1 MKTVKLLLLAAVLL
15 FVLTLKSF
23 AQDGDDRVVA
33 KATESADGMKKRFKL
48 SDEQYKSVYDL
59 FVSTIQKENALW
71 KSGKSKLDMEAGK
84 DQIRQDFEGGI
95 KKIFTEKQFAKFDKP
110 QTLKGIKTGAKFR
123 AAKMKKD
130 LGLTKKQT
138 KAVYNLIVSTG
149 KKQNELVKPEGDKTQ
164 YYNERIK
171 LDEEF
176 YAGIKGILTEEQMKS
191 FNISNY

>member
-1 MKTVKLLLLAAVLL
+1 MKTLKLLSLAAVLL
-15 FVLTLKSF
+15 LILSLKSF
-23 AQDGDDRVVA
+23 AQEGDDKVVVR
-33 KATESADGMKKRFKL
+33 ATESSDGMKKRFKL

-71 KSGKSKLDMEAGK
+71 KSGKSRLDMEAGK
-84 DQIRQDFEGGI
+84 DQIRQDFVGGI

-123 AAKMKKD
+123 AAKMKKE

-138 KAVYNLIVSTG
+138 KAVYNLMVSTG

-171 LDEEF
+171 LDDEF
-176 YAGIKGILTEEQMKS
+176 YAGIKGILTEEQMKD
-191 FNISNY
+191 FNKNKY